1 METKCENATY
11 ANSALLVM
19 DYQNLMIKILGE
31 KAKLLLL
38 TTNSVI
44 EAARA
49 ANIPIIYIVVQF
61 QNHFHSV
68 NQANKGFAKVA
79 SSGMLLEGS
88 EEAKIHPEVAPK
100 DNDAI
105 VVKRRVSAFYNTE
118 LGCVLSVKSIKHL
131 ILTGISTS
139 GVVLS
144 TTRWAADADFTISI
158 IEDCC
163 ADREE
168 EVHKVL
174 ISKVLSKQA
183 DIIKAKDFIAKFP
196 STAPIAVPAK
206 AE

>member
-49 ANIPIIYIVVQF
+49 ANIPIIYIVVQK
-61 QNHFHSV
+61 HLHSV
-68 NQANKGFAKVA
+68 NQAKKGFDAK
-79 SSGMLLEGS
+79 SLQLLEGS

-163 ADREE
+163 ADQFED
-168 EVHKVL
+168 VHQLL
-174 ISKVLSKQA
+174 INKVLSKQA